1 VDGAS
6 PVHATESLDSGVVA
20 APPDL
25 TKRRV
30 LVIIGALMLGMFLAA
45 LDQTVVSTAL
55 PTIVGDLR
63 GGSHL
68 TWVITAY
75 LLSST
80 VSTPLWGKLGDLYGR
95 KGFFQAAIVIFLIG
109 SILSGL
115 SQSMLEL
122 IVFRSLQGL
131 GGGGLMVGAQTIV
144 GDIVSPRDRGRYMG
158 LFMAMFGVTTV
169 IGPLIGGLFVEYAS
183 WRWIFYI
190 NMPIGVIALFVTGTT
205 LPSALTRVRRIIDYL
220 GTGLLAA
227 AATALVLFTSL
238 GGTDYAWGSPP
249 MVGLAVAGVVLTFL
263 FVLAER
269 RASEPVIPLHLFA
282 NKVFSSTSAIGF
294 VVGFAMFGAMSFLPL
309 FFQIVRGTSPTES
322 GLRLFPMMGG
332 LLVASV
338 GSGQIVSRWGRYKV
352 FPVVGTALITVG
364 LYLMSGIGVTTSESL
379 IGIYMAIFG
388 IGLGLVMQVLVVAVQ
403 NAVSYEELGTATSSV
418 TFFRMIGGSFGT
430 AIFGAIFANVLTGN
444 LIRDLHGIKVPSS
457 LSAQIDNP
465 TLIARASPA
474 VRLGISQAIAHSVDK
489 VFLIGAPI
497 AFVAFLLSWLL
508 PEVPL
513 RKSVR
518 TTVDAGEGFAVPDAR
533 TSLDQIELNLER
545 IASRENRVE
554 LYRSLAERA
563 GVALSPKSCWL
574 LYRVADHPDCS
585 PDEVA
590 ARVRADPGIIE
601 IGLEGLIEAGL
612 VAWDARTDES
622 GTRRLHVTSAGA
634 DAVDRLT
641 AARRAG
647 LTELLEGW
655 DVSAHPEVAA
665 MVSQLAVTLLADD
678 EKLLADAR
686 PVSVTPT

>member
-1 VDGAS
+1 M
-6 PVHATESLDSGVVA
+6 PAT
-20 APPDL
+20 PDL

-55 PTIVGDLR
+55 PTIVGDLH

-80 VSTPLWGKLGDLYGR
+80 VATPLWGKLGDLYGR
-95 KGFFQAAIVIFLIG
+95 KVFFQAAIVIFLVG

-169 IGPLIGGLFVEYAS
+169 IGPLVGGLFVEYAS

-190 NMPIGVIALFVTGTT
+190 NVPIGVVALFVTGAA
-205 LPSALTRVRRIIDYL
+205 LPNALTRVRRIIDYL
-220 GTGLLAA
+220 GTALLAA
-227 AATALVLFTSL
+227 AATAFVLFTSL
-238 GGTDYAWGSPP
+238 GGTDYPWGSPG
-249 MVGLAVAGVVLTFL
+249 MVALAAGGVVLTVL

-269 RASEPVIPLHLFA
+269 RAPEPVIPLHLFT
-282 NKVFSSTSAIGF
+282 NKVFTSTSAIGF

-309 FFQIVRGTSPTES
+309 FFQIVKGTSPTES

-332 LLVASV
+332 LLVASI

-352 FPVVGTALITVG
+352 FPVVGTALVTVG
-364 LYLMSGIGVTTSESL
+364 LFLMSGIGVATSESL
-379 IGIYMAIFG
+379 IAVYMVIFG
-388 IGLGLVMQVLVVAVQ
+388 LGLGLVMQVLVVAVQ

-430 AIFGAIFANVLTGN
+430 AVFGAIFANVLTGN
-444 LIRDLHGIKVPSS
+444 LLRYLRGITIPAN
-457 LSAQIDNP
+457 LGAQIDNP
-465 TLIARASPA
+465 SLIAHTSPA
-474 VRLGISQAIAHSVDK
+474 VHLAISEAIAHSVDK
-489 VFLIGAPI
+489 VFLVGTPI

-508 PEVPL
+508 PEVEL

-518 TTVDAGEGFAVPDAR
+518 TVEAGEGLAVQEPR
-533 TSLDQIELNLER
+533 TSLEQIQLNLER
-545 IASRENRVE
+545 IASRENRGD
-554 LYRSLAERA
+554 LYRGLAERA
-563 GVALSPKSCWL
+563 GLSLAPKAVWL

-585 PDEVA
+585 VDEVA
-590 ARVRADPGIIE
+590 ERVRVDRAVIEPG
-601 IGLEGLIEAGL
+601 LQHLIDAGFI
-612 VAWDARTDES
+612 ARDTQADES
-622 GTRRLHVTSAGA
+622 ASHRLHLTAAGA

-641 AARRAG
+641 AARRSG
-647 LTELLEGW
+647 LTELLDGW
-655 DVSAHPEVAA
+655 DVGAHPEVAA
-665 MVSQLAVTLLADD
+665 MVSQLATALLADD
-678 EKLLADAR
+678 DKMLADAR
-686 PVSVTPT
+686 PVPASAP

>member
-1 VDGAS
+1 M
-6 PVHATESLDSGVVA
+6 P

-144 GDIVSPRDRGRYMG
+144 GDIVSPRERGRYMG

-249 MVGLAVAGVVLTFL
+249 IVGLAFAGVVLTVL

-332 LLVASV
+332 LLLASV

-352 FPVVGTALITVG
+352 FPVVGTAFITVG
-364 LYLMSGIGVTTSESL
+364 LYLMSGIGVATSESL
-379 IGIYMAIFG
+379 IGVYMAIFG

-574 LYRVADHPDCS
+574 LYRVADHPACS

-601 IGLEGLIEAGL
+601 IGLQGLIEAGL
-612 VAWDARTDES
+612 VAWDAPTDES
-622 GTRRLHVTSAGA
+622 DTRRLHVTASGA

-641 AARRAG
+641 SARRAG

>member
-1 VDGAS
+1 
-6 PVHATESLDSGVVA
+6 
-20 APPDL
+20 
-25 TKRRV
+25 
-30 LVIIGALMLGMFLAA
+30 MLGMFLAA

-55 PTIVGDLR
+55 PTIVGVLH

-115 SQSMLEL
+115 SHSMLEL

-144 GDIVSPRDRGRYMG
+144 GDIVSPRERGRYMG

-190 NMPIGVIALFVTGTT
+190 NVPIGVIALFVTGTA
-205 LPSALTRVRRIIDYL
+205 LPSALTRLHRIIDYL
-220 GTGLLAA
+220 GTALLAA
-227 AATALVLFTSL
+227 AAAALVIFTSL
-238 GGTDYAWGSPP
+238 GGTTYAWGSAP
-249 MVGLAVAGVVLTFL
+249 MVGLAVAGVVLTVL

-269 RASEPVIPLHLFA
+269 RATEPVIPLHLFA
-282 NKVFSSTSAIGF
+282 NKVFTSTSAIGF
-294 VVGFAMFGAMSFLPL
+294 VVGFAMFGALSFLPL

-332 LLVASV
+332 LLVASI

-352 FPVVGTALITVG
+352 FPVVGTAFITVG
-364 LYLMSGIGVTTSESL
+364 LYLMSGIGVATSEWL
-379 IGIYMAIFG
+379 IAAYMVVFG
-388 IGLGLVMQVLVVAVQ
+388 LGLGLVMQVLVVAVQ

-430 AIFGAIFANVLTGN
+430 AVFGAIFANVLAGN
-444 LIRDLHGIKVPSS
+444 LVRYLHGIKLPPN
-457 LSAQIDNP
+457 LATQIDNP
-465 TLIARASPA
+465 ALIAHAAPT
-474 VRLGISQAIAHSVDK
+474 VHLGISQAIAHSVDK
-489 VFLIGAPI
+489 VFLIGVPI
-497 AFVAFLLSWLL
+497 ALVSFLLSWLL
-508 PEVPL
+508 PEVEL

-518 TTVDAGEGFAVPDAR
+518 TVDAGEGLAVQEAR
-533 TSLDQIELNLER
+533 TSLEQIQLNLQR
-545 IASRENRVE
+545 IASRENRGE
-554 LYRSLAERA
+554 LYRGLAERA
-563 GVALSPKSCWL
+563 GVSLPPKSVWL

-585 PDEVA
+585 VDEVA
-590 ARVRADPGIIE
+590 RRVKADPATIE
-601 IGLEGLIEAGL
+601 PGLHGLIEAGL
-612 VAWDARTDES
+612 IARDERSTES
-622 GTRRLHVTSAGA
+622 GTGRLRLTASGA

-641 AARRAG
+641 TARRVG
-647 LTELLEGW
+647 LTDLLEGW
-655 DVSAHPEVAA
+655 DIGAHPEIAA
-665 MVSQLAVTLLADD
+665 MVSQLAAALLADD
-678 EKLLADAR
+678 DKLLADAR
-686 PVSVTPT
+686 PSR

>member
-1 VDGAS
+1 M
-6 PVHATESLDSGVVA
+6 PAT
-20 APPDL
+20 PDL

-55 PTIVGDLR
+55 PTIVGDLH

-144 GDIVSPRDRGRYMG
+144 GDIVSPRERGRYMG

-190 NMPIGVIALFVTGTT
+190 NMPIGVIALFVTGAA
-205 LPSALTRVRRIIDYL
+205 LPSALTRVHRIIDYL
-220 GTGLLAA
+220 GTGLLAG
-227 AATALVLFTSL
+227 AATALVLFASL
-238 GGTDYAWGSPP
+238 GGTEYAWGSPP
-249 MVGLAVAGVVLTFL
+249 MVGLAVAGVVLTVL

-282 NKVFSSTSAIGF
+282 NRVFTSTSAIGF

-309 FFQIVRGTSPTES
+309 FFQIVKGTSPTES

-332 LLVASV
+332 LLVASI

-352 FPVVGTALITVG
+352 FPVVGGAFITVG
-364 LYLMSGIGVTTSESL
+364 LYLMSGIGVATSEWL
-379 IGIYMAIFG
+379 IAADMVIF
-388 IGLGLVMQVLVVAVQ
+388 GLGLGFVMQVLVVAVQ

-430 AIFGAIFANVLTGN
+430 AVFGAIFANVLTGN
-444 LIRDLHGIKVPSS
+444 LLRYLHGIKIPAN
-457 LSAQIDNP
+457 LGAQIDNP
-465 TLIARASPA
+465 TLIAGTSPT
-474 VRLGISQAIAHSVDK
+474 VHLGISQAIAHSVDK
-489 VFLIGAPI
+489 VFLIGTPI

-508 PEVPL
+508 PEVEL

-518 TTVDAGEGFAVPDAR
+518 TVEAGEGLAVQGPR
-533 TSLDQIELNLER
+533 SSLEQIQLNLER
-545 IASRENRVE
+545 IACRENRGE
-554 LYRSLAERA
+554 LYRTLAERA
-563 GVALSPKSCWL
+563 GLSIPPKSCWL

-585 PDEVA
+585 VDEVA
-590 ARVRADPGIIE
+590 KRVKADRAIIE
-601 IGLEGLIEAGL
+601 PGLQGLIEAGL
-612 VAWDARTDES
+612 IARDDRPTEA
-622 GTRRLHVTSAGA
+622 GTGRLHLTASGA

-655 DVSAHPEVAA
+655 SVGAHPEVAA
-665 MVSQLAVTLLADD
+665 MVSELAAALLADD

-686 PVSVTPT
+686 PASLTPA

>member
-1 VDGAS
+1 MPS
-6 PVHATESLDSGVVA
+6 PE
-20 APPDL
+20 L

-55 PTIVGDLR
+55 PTIVGDLK

-80 VSTPLWGKLGDLYGR
+80 VATPLWGKLGDLYGR
-95 KGFFQAAIVIFLIG
+95 KKFFQAAIVLFLVG

-115 SQSMLEL
+115 SQSMVEL
-122 IVFRSLQGL
+122 IAFRFLQGL

-144 GDIVSPRDRGRYMG
+144 GDIVSPRERGRYMG

-190 NMPIGVIALFVTGTT
+190 NLPIGVLALFVTGAA
-205 LPSALTRVRRIIDYL
+205 LPNALSRVHHVIDYL
-220 GTGLLAA
+220 GTALLAG

-238 GGTDYAWGSPP
+238 GGTDYAWDSPF
-249 MVGLAVAGVVLTFL
+249 MVGLAAGGVVLTVL

-269 RASEPVIPLHLFA
+269 RATEPVVPLHLFT

-309 FFQIVRGTSPTES
+309 FFQIVKGVSPTQS

-352 FPVVGTALITVG
+352 FPVVGTLLITVG
-364 LYLMSGIGVTTSESL
+364 LYLMSHIGVATGEL
-379 IGIYMAIFG
+379 VIALYMVVFG
-388 IGLGLVMQVLVVAVQ
+388 LGLGLVMQVLVVAVQ
-403 NAVSYEELGTATSSV
+403 NAVTYEELGTATSGV

-430 AIFGAIFANVLTGN
+430 AVFGAIFANVLTGN
-444 LIRDLHGIKVPSS
+444 LSRYLHGIPVPPNI
-457 LSAQIDNP
+457 ATQVDNP
-465 TLIARASPA
+465 KLLARATA
-474 VRLGISQAIAHSVDK
+474 VVRAGVTEAISHSIDK
-489 VFLIGAPI
+489 VFLIAVPI

-508 PEVPL
+508 PEVEL

-518 TTVDAGEGFAVPDAR
+518 TVEPAEGFAVPDGR
-533 TSLDQIELNLER
+533 TSLDQIQLNLQQ
-545 IASRENRVE
+545 IARRENRGD
-554 LYRSLAERA
+554 LYRSLAARA
-563 GVALSPKSCWL
+563 GVSIPPKSCWL
-574 LYRVADHPDCS
+574 LYRLADRPACS
-585 PDEVA
+585 VDEVA
-590 ARVRADPGIIE
+590 GRLKVDASNIE
-601 IGLEGLIEAGL
+601 PALEGLIEAGL
-612 VAWDARTDES
+612 IVRSEPAAGSEGSLHLTAEGQDAID
-622 GTRRLHVTSAGA
+622 L
-634 DAVDRLT
+634 LT

-655 DVSAHPEVAA
+655 DVDAHPEIAKMVAE
-665 MVSQLAVTLLADD
+665 LAKALLAND
-678 EKLLADAR
+678 EKMLADAR
-686 PVSVTPT
+686 PVPAA